1 MTEPGRVVLVTGA
14 SSGIG
19 KVSAQYLAARGWR
32 VFAGARRPKV
42 LRGSAGIEFLQLDV
56 TDDALAREAVETVLR
71 RAGRIDGLVNN
82 AGGSILGAVEETSL
96 EQARALFE
104 TNVLGVMRMS
114 QAVLPAM
121 RSQQF
126 GRIVNISSI
135 VGFLPAP
142 YMGVYA
148 ATKHA
153 LEGLSE
159 SLDHEVR
166 AFGVRVMLV
175 QPAFTRTNIDAASV
189 RAERPSE
196 AYAAQR
202 ERVLAVIGE
211 QIARAPEAT
220 AVARTV
226 ERALGHPSFA
236 RFPVGFQARLLSRL
250 RKIAPAQA
258 IDRSIRKNF
267 ALDQN

>member
-1 MTEPGRVVLVTGA
+1 
-14 SSGIG
+14 
-19 KVSAQYLAARGWR
+19 
-32 VFAGARRPKV
+32 
-42 LRGSAGIEFLQLDV
+42 
-56 TDDALAREAVETVLR
+56 
-71 RAGRIDGLVNN
+71 
-82 AGGSILGAVEETSL
+82 
-96 EQARALFE
+96 
-104 TNVLGVMRMS
+104 MRMS

-189 RAERPSE
+189 AGGATFGSVRGSARACACSDRRADRP
-196 AYAAQR
+196 
-202 ERVLAVIGE
+202 
-211 QIARAPEAT
+211 APEAT

-258 IDRSIRKNF
+258 IDRSIRKKLCARPELNHHRHPADLF
-267 ALDQN
+267 KQALPAENSASHYRLSCGCIWRDRCEPRTSEALKRAALTRRPSGSRTAESRACGPCRPGCR

>member
-104 TNVLGVMRMS
+104 TNVL
-114 QAVLPAM
+114 
-121 RSQQF
+121 
-126 GRIVNISSI
+126 
-135 VGFLPAP
+135 
-142 YMGVYA
+142 
-148 ATKHA
+148 
-153 LEGLSE
+153 E
-159 SLDHEVR
+159 
-166 AFGVRVMLV
+166 
-175 QPAFTRTNIDAASV
+175 
-189 RAERPSE
+189 
-196 AYAAQR
+196 
-202 ERVLAVIGE
+202 
-211 QIARAPEAT
+211 
-220 AVARTV
+220 
-226 ERALGHPSFA
+226 
-236 RFPVGFQARLLSRL
+236 
-250 RKIAPAQA
+250 
-258 IDRSIRKNF
+258 
-267 ALDQN
+267 